1 MCSLLPFQVIQAV
14 VFLNSWSKRLT
25 RQCSLNNED
34 ADSRRWLEA
43 WAWLLI
49 FVRGVEE
56 SFSCYSQAC
65 LQLKD
70 VTSLSLSPNHTRF
83 FKGPETYR
91 EEWHHRT
98 TTLPPWRRKAT
109 PSEILHGKYIPILCN
124 QPLRL
129 SGFLTRL
136 VGSHWPVNPQKMYQ
150 DV

>member
-1 MCSLLPFQVIQAV
+1 MTFPGDQPNKSSLKLYVNKAQLTELVISIKSDKCVVFLPFQVIQAV

-25 RQCSLNNED
+25 GQCSLNNED

-49 FVRGVEE
+49 SVRGVEE
-56 SFSCYSQAC
+56 SLLVYSQAC

-91 EEWHHRT
+91 EE
-98 TTLPPWRRKAT
+98 
-109 PSEILHGKYIPILCN
+109 CN
-124 QPLRL
+124 
-129 SGFLTRL
+129 
-136 VGSHWPVNPQKMYQ
+136 V
-150 DV
+150 